1 MTSQR
6 SEGAAEA
13 VEDHLR
19 TDADEQRDR
28 VRAAGGRVLVA
39 RRAALA
45 RGAGAALH
53 LARLRAR
60 PRGARAGAAGAR
72 RALRR
77 RARRPLPPPAARQ
90 VPYHIYRILAAY
102 LLLEYLNILFPYDV
116 RVVLKALCNKTFPK
130 VTEDLCRRVGGLNVP
145 NTTPFMS

>member
-13 VEDHLR
+13 VEDDLR

-60 PRGARAGAAGAR
+60 PRGARAGAARAR

-90 VPYHIYRILAAY
+90 VPYYPHIQDTFSISTTRIFKHSISQRS
-102 LLLEYLNILFPYDV
+102 IL
-116 RVVLKALCNKTFPK
+116 TF
-130 VTEDLCRRVGGLNVP
+130 ES
-145 NTTPFMS
+145 F

>member
-1 MTSQR
+1 MISQR
-6 SEGAAEA
+6 CEGAAEA
-13 VEDHLR
+13 VEDDLR

-60 PRGARAGAAGAR
+60 PRGARAGAARAR

-90 VPYHIYRILAAY
+90 VQHDLHIRGACSTRTTEIFKYPISHRPILSF
-102 LLLEYLNILFPYDV
+102 E
-116 RVVLKALCNKTFPK
+116 
-130 VTEDLCRRVGGLNVP
+130 
-145 NTTPFMS
+145 